1 MVALALTLAAGVPG
15 LASPFGGQG
24 PVATASATSWTRV
37 SSLKSPTRATS
48 ISIARL
54 GISLPIRNGTISG
67 TISRRY
73 AYHLL
78 GTSWPGGRSNTYIY
92 AHAQAGAFLSLWR
105 ARVGDIVVL
114 RLATGQLVKYRVSMA
129 RSVAWNDMRW
139 IQPTHSER
147 ITLQTCLGNTRTA
160 RRWIVVAVPAY

>member
-1 MVALALTLAAGVPG
+1 MALTLAAGVPG
-15 LASPFGGQG
+15 LAPPFGGQA

-54 GISLPIRNGTISG
+54 GISLAIRNGTISG

-139 IQPTHSER
+139 IQPTRSER